1 MEAAVD
7 RLEVKVIQAEGLRGT
22 ESGPPS
28 AYAEVRNNLL
38 PFSALFFFL
47 VFLLCSALFFFM
59 NEKIFYAT
67 IKCSILS
74 CSSMNRMFYFA

>member
-28 AYAEVRNNLL
+28 AYAEVRKTSYLEH
-38 PFSALFFFL
+38 SR
-47 VFLLCSALFFFM
+47 
-59 NEKIFYAT
+59 
-67 IKCSILS
+67 IKCTCIVVY
-74 CSSMNRMFYFA
+74 N

>member
-28 AYAEVRNNLL
+28 AYAEVRNTSIL
-38 PFSALFFFL
+38 PCPALFL
-47 VFLLCSALFFFM
+47 Y
-59 NEKIFYAT
+59 E
-67 IKCSILS
+67 
-74 CSSMNRMFYFA
+74 

>member
-28 AYAEVRNNLL
+28 AYAEVRITSIALFCLVHL
-38 PFSALFFFL
+38 PCFSALFCF
-47 VFLLCSALFFFM
+47 VLLCSALFFFM
-59 NEKIFYAT
+59 NKR
-67 IKCSILS
+67 
-74 CSSMNRMFYFA
+74 SSMLQ

>member
-28 AYAEVRNNLL
+28 AYAEVR
-38 PFSALFFFL
+38 
-47 VFLLCSALFFFM
+47 
-59 NEKIFYAT
+59 KT
-67 IKCSILS
+67 SILS
-74 CSSMNRMFYFA
+74 CSALYFFCE

>member
-28 AYAEVRNNLL
+28 AYAEVRRNL
-38 PFSALFFFL
+38 FVTAKSTAFL
-47 VFLLCSALFFFM
+47 QRP
-59 NEKIFYAT
+59 T
-67 IKCSILS
+67 IQQE
-74 CSSMNRMFYFA
+74 

>member
-28 AYAEVRNNLL
+28 AYAEVRKNTYLEPL
-38 PFSALFFFL
+38 RIEYAFSMVYNWIRSVLTS
-47 VFLLCSALFFFM
+47 V
-59 NEKIFYAT
+59 
-67 IKCSILS
+67 
-74 CSSMNRMFYFA
+74 

>member
-28 AYAEVRNNLL
+28 AYAEVRRTSHLEL
-38 PFSALFFFL
+38 SRI
-47 VFLLCSALFFFM
+47 
-59 NEKIFYAT
+59 EYAF
-67 IKCSILS
+67 IVVY
-74 CSSMNRMFYFA
+74 N